1 MGQVVQFARMAKL
14 ENPPN
19 RIREQRE
26 ARVPKMTLA
35 AMATRLG
42 TSPAQIARF
51 ETGERPVTR
60 DWLRRIADVLDT
72 DIGQLLNPEDNPASL
87 SPEERRVI
95 DAMRYGEPHVAKTIA
110 SVADSLVSF
119 TGQGERNIG

>member
-1 MGQVVQFARMAKL
+1 MAKL

-26 ARVPKMTLA
+26 ARVPKMTLTEMA
-35 AMATRLG
+35 ARLG

-60 DWLRRIADVLDT
+60 DWLRRIADVLGT

-87 SPEERRVI
+87 SDQERKVI
-95 DAMRYGEPHVAKTIA
+95 DAMRYGEPHVAKTIV
-110 SVADSLVSF
+110 SVAESLVSF
-119 TGQGERNIG
+119 AGQGERHTG

>member
-1 MGQVVQFARMAKL
+1 LGQILQFARMAKL

-26 ARVPKMTLA
+26 ARVPKMTLTEMA
-35 AMATRLG
+35 ARLG

-60 DWLRRIADVLDT
+60 DWLRRIADVLGT

-87 SPEERRVI
+87 SDQERKVI
-95 DAMRYGEPHVAKTIA
+95 DAMRYGEPHVAKTIV
-110 SVADSLVSF
+110 SVAESLVSF
-119 TGQGERNIG
+119 AGQGERHTG